1 MLSRQKVKMFKDKY
15 LDMSKIITD
24 KAILKLF
31 EVVENHGGVLRFVG
45 GAVRDALAGI
55 KGFDLDLATD
65 MSPDELVE
73 MCEENDIKTIPIGI
87 KFGTVGIMI
96 NGKVLEVT
104 SLRKD
109 IKTDGRHAEVE
120 FTTDWQEDASRRD
133 LTINAVYAD
142 EKGNVFDYYNGIDD
156 LQKGIVR
163 FIGNPNQ
170 RIQEDYLRIL
180 RFFRFYSIFGKGEI
194 DKKALRACKDNQ
206 AGLTKI
212 SIERVRDEFFKIL
225 LTPNVINTVKIMLD
239 NDILGYILPPAP
251 HFDDL
256 ENLIRL
262 VREQNLD
269 ESALRRLFI
278 LYWPDEIIAENF
290 ATRFKLS
297 KKEKEMFV
305 SWAKHNP
312 QLSDF
317 TSPTNLSKL
326 LYNLGQEFCYHKFIL
341 LCAQANKIPDNFSNI
356 IETIRT
362 TQIPVFPLKGRDLI
376 SAGVEDNRK
385 IGHMLDMLE
394 HLWIESNF
402 TMSKN
407 ELLAQI
413 HSDLKTAL

>member
-1 MLSRQKVKMFKDKY
+1 MFKDKY

-326 LYNLGQEFCYHKFIL
+326 LYNLGHEFCYHKFIL

-402 TMSKN
+402 SMSKN

>member
-1 MLSRQKVKMFKDKY
+1 MFKDKY

-407 ELLAQI
+407 ELLAQV

>member
-1 MLSRQKVKMFKDKY
+1 MFKDKY

-170 RIQEDYLRIL
+170 RIREDYLRIL
-180 RFFRFYSIFGKGEI
+180 RFFRFYSIFGKGDI

-212 SIERVRDEFFKIL
+212 SIERIRDEFAKIL

-251 HFDDL
+251 HFDYL

-278 LYWPDEIIAENF
+278 LYQPDTALANNF
-290 ATRFKLS
+290 ATRFKFS
-297 KKEKEMFV
+297 NKQKELFL

-312 QLSDF
+312 KLSEF
-317 TSPTNLSKL
+317 TTTENLTKL
-326 LYNLGQEFCYHKFIL
+326 LYEYGKDFCYHKFIL
-341 LCAQANKIPDNFSNI
+341 LCAQKGETPSNFSKI
-356 IETIRT
+356 LELIKT
-362 TQIPVFPLKGRDLI
+362 TPIPVFPLKGRDLI

-402 TMSKN
+402 SMSKN
-407 ELLAQI
+407 ELLAQV
-413 HSDLKTAL
+413 HSKLKEAL